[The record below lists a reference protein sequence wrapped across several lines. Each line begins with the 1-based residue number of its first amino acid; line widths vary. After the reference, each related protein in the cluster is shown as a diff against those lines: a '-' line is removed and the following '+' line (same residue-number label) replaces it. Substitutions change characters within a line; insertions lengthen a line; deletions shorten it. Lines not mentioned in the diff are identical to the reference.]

1 MPDLRP
7 LTVAQE
13 MRLQALK
20 RAFADH
26 LAQAITAALRT
37 AKEGRLQLPLPEIE
51 SYLDRAYL
59 QGREDAS

>member
-13 MRLQALK
+13 MRLKALK

-26 LAQAITAALRT
+26 LSRVIVAGMRAA
-37 AKEGRLQLPLPEIE
+37 KDGHLQLPLPEITT
-51 SYLDRAYL
+51 YLDRAYL